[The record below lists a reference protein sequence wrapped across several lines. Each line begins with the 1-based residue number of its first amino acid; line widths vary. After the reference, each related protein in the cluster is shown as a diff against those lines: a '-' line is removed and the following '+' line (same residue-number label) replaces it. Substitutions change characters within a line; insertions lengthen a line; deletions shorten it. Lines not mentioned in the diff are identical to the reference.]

1 MKWLLNNIH
10 TVLLI
15 LGLGLIA
22 YSAFLFNPVVG
33 YLTSGILLV
42 VLAFMIDSS
51 INKGQKGGEKV

>member
-51 INKGQKGGEKV
+51 INKG